1 MSFTPPTGK
10 SFPDFLQ
17 FQKDGQN
24 LGGPDVTTV
33 NFTGPGVQATRGTG
47 ENAGVLTVQVA
58 GGGGP
63 APAPGGAPYARFRLN
78 AYSPPAMDGSEF
90 SSWDCYEEYPSDD
103 VVWSSDAGS
112 AMVTRNGLYR
122 VDVRILLDSRLE
134 GWPAVAIRY
143 GAQFA
148 WPVTETRYYRP
159 ADDLSGDPLTPALGW
174 SETAYLDLS
183 IGDGNEYIPFSVS
196 VYAEGATEE
205 VYEPW
210 VDMVVTRVADN
221 MISGG

>member
-63 APAPGGAPYARFRLN
+63 GPAPGGAPYARFLLSPV
-78 AYSPPAMDGSEF
+78 SPPAMDGSEF

-103 VVWSSDAGS
+103 VVWSNAAGS
-112 AMVTRNGLYR
+112 AVVTRNGLYR
-122 VDVRILLDSRLE
+122 VDVRILVESSLE
-134 GWPAVAIRY
+134 WPAAAMRY
-143 GAQFA
+143 GAQFLGH
-148 WPVTETRYYRP
+148 VTPTSYYRP
-159 ADDLSGDPLTPALGW
+159 ADDLSDPMWPALGW

-183 IGDGNEYIPFSVS
+183 IGNDNEYIPFSVS
-196 VYAEGATEE
+196 VYAEGSTESTY
-205 VYEPW
+205 VAW
-210 VDMVVTRVADN
+210 VDMVVTRVADS
-221 MISGG
+221 MIWGD

>member
-58 GGGGP
+58 GGGPG
-63 APAPGGAPYARFRLN
+63 PAPGGAPYARFLLSPS
-78 AYSPPAMDGSEF
+78 SPPAMDGSEF

-103 VVWSSDAGS
+103 VVWSSANRS
-112 AMVTRNGLYR
+112 AVVTRNGLYR
-122 VDVRILLDSRLE
+122 VDVRIFVDSNGE
-134 GWPAVAIRY
+134 WPAAAMRY
-143 GAQFA
+143 GAHF
-148 WPVTETRYYRP
+148 PGHVDETCYYLP
-159 ADDLSGDPLTPALGW
+159 SELPSGDPLAPALGW
-174 SETAYLDLS
+174 SETAYLDL
-183 IGDGNEYIPFSVS
+183 DGNEYIPFSVS
-196 VYAEGATEE
+196 VYAAGSTGSTYDA
-205 VYEPW
+205 W

-221 MISGG
+221 MDSGD

>member
-1 MSFTPPTGK
+1 MSFTPPAGK

-33 NFTGPGVQATRGTG
+33 NFTGAGVQATRGTG

-58 GGGGP
+58 GGSGP
-63 APAPGGAPYARFRLN
+63 APAPGGAPYARFRLSSFN
-78 AYSPPAMDGSEF
+78 PTEMDGSEF
-90 SSWDCYEEYPSDD
+90 SSWIATIDYPSDD

-112 AMVTRNGLYR
+112 AVVTRDGLYR
-122 VDVRILLDSRLE
+122 VDVRILVTSYGE
-134 GWPAVAIRY
+134 WPAAAMRY
-143 GAQFA
+143 GAQFTGH
-148 WPVTETRYYRP
+148 VTETRYYIQS
-159 ADDLSGDPLTPALGW
+159 ADLSDDPVPPALGW

-183 IGDGNEYIPFSVS
+183 IGGNEYIPFSVS
-196 VYAEGATEE
+196 VYAEGSTGSTY
-205 VYEPW
+205 VPL

-221 MISGG
+221 MNSGD